1 MRVTTR
7 LPWLVLCL
15 FVLPTLAGAAAS
27 DPMLFRLFL
36 TDGTSLVSYG
46 EFARVDDRVVFSL
59 AGGSV
64 EAPRLQVATLPASRI
79 DWTRTDRHAAS
90 TRYQWYA
97 STRGEE
103 DFLHLSNTVASVLNQ
118 VVQTSDRGLALEAAQ
133 RARATLAEWP
143 REHFGYRQDD
153 VREILSFLDEVVSDL
168 RASTGANAFELSL
181 VAAAPSVVL
190 EPLATMPSPRDQ
202 VDQVLRLAAL
212 TERPAERVALLRTAL
227 ELLDDVGRGIPSRE
241 VAPLRKMA
249 ESRLRVEE
257 DIDVRYTDLS
267 RRLVGEATRGAERA
281 KVDDVQRVLNRLPRE
296 DARLGGHRP
305 ETVQALRVT
314 IEAQLDAA
322 RRLRLLQDRWT
333 IRRSLYLHYQRSVGG
348 QLSQLAKSQPELEAI
363 RRLDGPT
370 PEALVKLQATLRG
383 GAEQLGRI
391 RPPDDLRTTHDLLVG
406 AWRFAEKAVTERYAA
421 ARAGDVT
428 AAWQASSAASGALL
442 LLSRVQQEIRELLEP
457 PKLQ

>member
-1 MRVTTR
+1 
-7 LPWLVLCL
+7 VLCL
-15 FVLPTLAGAAAS
+15 FVLPSAAAAAAS
-27 DPMLFRLFL
+27 DPVLFRLFL

-59 AGGSV
+59 ASGSV
-64 EAPRLQVATLPASRI
+64 EAPRLQVATLPASSI

-90 TRYQWYA
+90 TRFQWYA
-97 STRGEE
+97 ATRGEE
-103 DFLHLSNTVASVLNQ
+103 DFLHLSNTVAGVLNQ
-118 VVQTSDRGLALEAAQ
+118 VVQSDDRGRALEVAQ
-133 RARATLAEWP
+133 QARVTLAQWP
-143 REHFGYRQDD
+143 REHFGYRQED
-153 VREILSFLDEVVSDL
+153 VREILSFLDEVVADL
-168 RASTGANAFELSL
+168 RASTGASAFDLSL
-181 VAAAPSVVL
+181 VASAPPVVL
-190 EPLATMPSPRDQ
+190 EPLATMPSPREQ

-212 TERPAERVALLRTAL
+212 TERPAERVVLLRTAL
-227 ELLDDVGRGIPSRE
+227 ELLDDVGRAIPSRE
-241 VAPLRKMA
+241 VAPLRRLA

-257 DIDVRYTDLS
+257 HIDVRYTDLS

-281 KVDDVQRVLNRLPRE
+281 RVDDVQRVLNRLPRE

-305 ETVQALRVT
+305 ETVQALRVS

-322 RRLRLLQDRWT
+322 RRLRLLQDRWA
-333 IRRSLYLHYQRSVGG
+333 IRRSLYRDYQRSVGG
-348 QLSQLAKSQPELEAI
+348 QLSLLTKSQPELEAI

-370 PEALVKLQATLRG
+370 PDALVRLDASLRG
-383 GAEQLGRI
+383 GAEQLARMSA
-391 RPPDDLRTTHDLLVG
+391 PDDLLTTHELLVG

-421 ARAGDVT
+421 ARAGDVA

>member
-1 MRVTTR
+1 MRVTSGLR
-7 LPWLVLCL
+7 RLVLCL
-15 FVLPTLAGAAAS
+15 LAVPTVAGAAAS

-46 EFARVDDRVVFSL
+46 EFARLDDRVVFSL
-59 AGGSV
+59 ASGSV
-64 EAPRLQVATLPASRI
+64 AEPRLQVATLPASRI

-103 DFLHLSNTVASVLNQ
+103 DFLHLSNTVADVLNQ
-118 VVQTSDRGLALEAAQ
+118 VVQTSDRERALEVAQ
-133 RARATLAEWP
+133 QARATLAQWP
-143 REHFGYRQDD
+143 REHFGYRQQD
-153 VREILSFLDEVVSDL
+153 VQEILSFLDEVVSDL
-168 RASTGANAFELSL
+168 RAATGASSFDLAL
-181 VAAAPSVVL
+181 VASPPAVVL
-190 EPLATMPSPRDQ
+190 EPLATMPSPREQ
-202 VDQVLRLAAL
+202 VFQVLRLAAL
-212 TERPAERVALLRTAL
+212 TERPAERVVLLRTAL
-227 ELLDDVGRGIPSRE
+227 ELLDGVGRTIPRRE
-241 VAPLRKMA
+241 LTPLRKMA
-249 ESRLRVEE
+249 ESRLRVEQ

-267 RRLVGEATRGAERA
+267 RRLLGEATRGAERA
-281 KVDDVQRVLNRLPRE
+281 RVDDVQRALNRIPRE

-305 ETVQALRVT
+305 ETVQALRVS
-314 IEAQLDAA
+314 IEAQLDAV
-322 RRLRLLQDRWT
+322 RRLRLMQDRWA
-333 IRRSLYLHYQRSVGG
+333 IRRSLYRDYERSVGG
-348 QLSQLAKSQPELEAI
+348 QLSQLTKSQPELEAI

-370 PEALVKLQATLRG
+370 PEALVRLQARLRG
-383 GAEQLGRI
+383 GAEHLSRM

-406 AWRFAEKAVTERYAA
+406 AWRFAENAVDERYAA